1 MNEKAFVRSL
11 LASHDFFSRQ
21 FGLAEPLAGPTS
33 LPANTE
39 FNRIA
44 LDTERPYTDVFF
56 AGLKLGQYNFALTD
70 FSYFQFSY
78 TSEEDVRYAFYP
90 SPFTTDALA
99 QIAQLQQR
107 LGARDAADV
116 EMLMTFAE
124 SQPVNYRRPVVRYE
138 YNVEQY
144 DAGIHPVSHIHIGT
158 YGDDRWVLQP
168 RLTPL
173 AFALVIAKLY
183 FRPHWEAVTEGEGE
197 KRTNEFDHL
206 LEKERGVCAPTPDDK
221 FAHEIRAFYMA

>member
-1 MNEKAFVRSL
+1 MNEKAFTLSL
-11 LASHDFFSRQ
+11 RDAHGFFSREL
-21 FGLAEPLAGPTS
+21 GLAEPLAGPTS
-33 LPANTE
+33 LPARSD

-56 AGLKLGQYNFALTD
+56 AGLKVGQYNFALTD

-99 QIAQLQQR
+99 SIAQLQQR

-144 DAGIHPVSHIHIGT
+144 DAGVHPVSHLHIGT

-197 KRTNEFDHL
+197 KRLNEFDRL
-206 LEKERGVCAPTPDDK
+206 LEKEREVCEPTPEDK
-221 FAHEIRAFYMA
+221 FAHETKAFYMA